1 MTKRGLFLDLDW
13 KGEGV
18 VGLGLKLGVELGL
31 GTELDNLE
39 FCLERVG
46 DGEGEGEG
54 EGEDE
59 VVLVKKAVI
68 WRCWFTIGDR
78 PLLWRRDDAIVI

>member
-46 DGEGEGEG
+46 DGEGE
-54 EGEDE
+54 DE

>member
-18 VGLGLKLGVELGL
+18 VGLGLELGVGVGVELGL
-31 GTELDNLE
+31 GLGTELENLE

-46 DGEGEGEG
+46 DGD
-54 EGEDE
+54 DE

>member
-18 VGLGLKLGVELGL
+18 VGLGLELGVGLGL
-31 GTELDNLE
+31 ENLE

-46 DGEGEGEG
+46 D
-54 EGEDE
+54 GEDE

-78 PLLWRRDDAIVI
+78 PLLWRRDGAIVI

>member
-18 VGLGLKLGVELGL
+18 VGLGLELGVELGL
-31 GTELDNLE
+31 EILE

-46 DGEGEGEG
+46 DGEG

-78 PLLWRRDDAIVI
+78 PLLWRRDGAIVI

>member
-18 VGLGLKLGVELGL
+18 VGLGLELGVELGL
-31 GTELDNLE
+31 GLENLE

-46 DGEGEGEG
+46 DGDG

-78 PLLWRRDDAIVI
+78 PLLWRRDGAIVI

>member
-18 VGLGLKLGVELGL
+18 VGLGLELGVGLELGL
-31 GTELDNLE
+31 GTELENLE

-46 DGEGEGEG
+46 DGDG

>member
-1 MTKRGLFLDLDW
+1 MTKRGLFLDLVW

-18 VGLGLKLGVELGL
+18 VGLGLELGVELGL
-31 GTELDNLE
+31 GLGTELENLE

-46 DGEGEGEG
+46 DGEGEGE
-54 EGEDE
+54 DD

-78 PLLWRRDDAIVI
+78 PLLRRRDGAIVI